1 MTTNVQQEAS
11 INTPII
17 DATNKRPVDKE
28 YIVELLKK
36 CRVNTSAIE
45 RQEIQLKDIIPT
57 LRKAKVNLPERFFR
71 DLASELGMH
80 FLEIEEVKK
89 IISSGKKS
97 KLMEIVPYQIVS
109 KYQTTYNLSAFS
121 T

>member
-1 MTTNVQQEAS
+1 MQPTK
-11 INTPII
+11 
-17 DATNKRPVDKE
+17 DPVDKE

-71 DLASELGMH
+71 DLA
-80 FLEIEEVKK
+80 
-89 IISSGKKS
+89 
-97 KLMEIVPYQIVS
+97 
-109 KYQTTYNLSAFS
+109 
-121 T
+121 